1 MRGVMLSVD
10 TCMVV
15 EVVEML
21 DRDEEQHVPPPLAT
35 SSVGG
40 DITFPSLCN
49 MVYAHLCLVNPGVM
63 EQSSQR

>member
-1 MRGVMLSVD
+1 
-10 TCMVV
+10 
-15 EVVEML
+15 L